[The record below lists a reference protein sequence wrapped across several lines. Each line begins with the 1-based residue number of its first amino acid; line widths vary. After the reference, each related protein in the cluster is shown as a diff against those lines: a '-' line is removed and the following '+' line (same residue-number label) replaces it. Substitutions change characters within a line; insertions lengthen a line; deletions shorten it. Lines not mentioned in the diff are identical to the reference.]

1 MLTRPA
7 RGFTLIEVLVGL
19 ILLGVLAVLAIP
31 SFVTMMQNAK
41 LRSGAEAIATGL
53 QLARNEALRRNKPT
67 EFVLTN
73 LDPTEDNVG
82 AAPNTAGPHW
92 IVRENVA
99 GATAFVQG
107 RSAFEGSGQAA
118 ATVVQVAGVIPSSP
132 SAATAGAV
140 TFNALGRA
148 ELLADAT
155 FDVSNPSGGAC
166 KTAGGDEPMRC
177 LRVVVT
183 PGGRVRMCDPAVT
196 DVNDT
201 RKC

>member
-7 RGFTLIEVLVGL
+7 RGFTLIELLVGL

-31 SFVTMMQNAK
+31 SFVTMMQNQK
-41 LRSGAEAIATGL
+41 LRSGAEAIAAGL
-53 QLARNEALRRNKPT
+53 ELARNEALRLNKPT

-73 LDPTEDNVG
+73 ADPIQDNAG
-82 AAPNTAGPHW
+82 TAPNTTGPHW
-92 IVRENVA
+92 IVRENDA
-99 GATAFVQG
+99 GTISFIQG
-107 RSAFEGSGQAA
+107 HSAFEGSGQAA
-118 ATVVQVAGVIPSSP
+118 ATTVQIAGVIPSAP

-140 TFNALGRA
+140 TFTSLGRA
-148 ELLADAT
+148 ALTTDAT
-155 FDVSNPSGGAC
+155 FDISNPTGGAC
-166 KTAGGDEPMRC
+166 KTSGGDEPMRC

>member
-7 RGFTLIEVLVGL
+7 RGFTIIEVLIGL
-19 ILLGVLAVLAIP
+19 VLLGVLAVLAIP
-31 SFVTMMQNAK
+31 SFVTMMQNQK
-41 LRSGAEAIATGL
+41 LRSGAEAVAAGL

-73 LDPTEDNVG
+73 ADPIEDNVG
-82 AAPNTAGPHW
+82 TAPNTAGPHW
-92 IVRENVA
+92 IVREND
-99 GATAFVQG
+99 GGTLAFIQG
-107 RSAFEGSGQAA
+107 HAAFEGSGQAA
-118 ATVVQVAGVIPSSP
+118 ATTVQVAGVIPSSP
-132 SAATAGAV
+132 TAATAGGV

-155 FDVSNPSGGAC
+155 FDISNPTGGAC